1 MMTSQKSLKGVKIIG
16 VGGAVPPTII
26 LNEALT
32 QLVDTSDEWIT
43 SRTGIKQRHVLSGDE
58 TLSDLGVAAGKQAIA
73 QAGIDPATIG
83 MIIVA
88 TTTPDERYPA
98 MAARVQVGVGAVNAS
113 GYDVALACTGF
124 AAALIT
130 AEQFLRTGFHQRI
143 LVVGADAHTRVMDW
157 SDRNTCVLFGDGAGA
172 VLLESTEIE
181 NDAFLACDMNLDGS
195 KAQELHA
202 DHIVNNCPLVPQ
214 ASARSPYVQMNG
226 REVYKFA
233 VAVVMNSI
241 LRTLENCQKT
251 IDDIDYLILHQANI
265 RIMESMTERLGI
277 PPEKMI
283 VNLQRFGNTSA
294 ATIPLALN
302 EAVLDGRIKTGSTVM
317 ICGFGGG
324 LSWASSCFRWGGPTI
339 VAEKTIVSV

>member
-1 MMTSQKSLKGVKIIG
+1 MMTTVKNLKGVKIIG
-16 VGGAVPPTII
+16 VGAAVPPTII
-26 LNEALT
+26 LNDALT

-43 SRTGIKQRHVLSGDE
+43 SRTGIRQRHVLAGDE
-58 TLSDLGVAAGKQAIA
+58 TLSDLGVAAGKQAIE
-73 QAGIDPATIG
+73 QAGVDPKSIG

-98 MAARVQVGVGAVNAS
+98 MAARVQVGVGAVNAA
-113 GYDVALACTGF
+113 GYDIALACTGF
-124 AAALIT
+124 AGALIT
-130 AEQFLRTGFHQRI
+130 AEQFIRTGFHQRI

-172 VLLESTEIE
+172 VLIEGTALE
-181 NDAFLACDMNLDGS
+181 DDDFFACDMNLDGS

-202 DHIVNNCPLVPQ
+202 DHLVNNCPLVPQ

-241 LRTLENCQKT
+241 LRTLANCNKT
-251 IDDIDYLILHQANI
+251 IEDIDYLVLHQANI
-265 RIMESMTERLGI
+265 RIMESMTERLGV

-283 VNLQRFGNTSA
+283 VNLQRYGNTSA

-339 VAEKTIVSV
+339 TTAV